1 MKPLYVTTAISY
13 PNGAPHIGHAY
24 EAIAA
29 DVYARFLRTTGEG
42 LHNGVKLVTGTDEH
56 GLKIAQTAKAEG
68 LTPRQFVDLKVAP
81 FIDMND
87 MLGVGYDRF
96 IRTTDNDHKIEA
108 QALWQKMVANG
119 DLYLGKYSGWY
130 SVRDEAYFDESE
142 IVDGKAPT
150 GNPVEWMEEET
161 WFFRLSAYTDRIRDL
176 LTDNPSFLQPAS
188 ARNKVL
194 ADLENLNDISVS
206 RTSFDWGI
214 PVPDSPGH
222 VMYVWVDA
230 LSNYLT
236 GADDAWPAD
245 MHIIGKDII
254 KFHAVYW
261 PAFLMSAGLELP
273 KAIFA
278 HGFLMNDGVKMS
290 KSLGNVVDPFEE
302 IHAVGPEAL
311 RYFLMREITFGSDGS
326 YSREAVVSRCNA
338 ELSNGIGNLLSRTC
352 ALIHKKL
359 DGDITDGGR
368 DPEHAPEDGELLT
381 TVFDICHEI
390 VPAEFAKLNFSGG
403 LDRWCEAVTLCDRYI
418 NDQKPWSKDID
429 PARLKAVLVTLVTAL
444 GPLLTVIEPI
454 MPDTIERALSYYEQH
469 PLPGPP
475 PPMFPRLT

>member
-29 DVYARFLRTTGEG
+29 DVYARFLRTTTEG
-42 LHNGVKLVTGTDEH
+42 LHNGVRLLTGTDEH
-56 GLKIAQTAKAEG
+56 GLKMAQAADAAGMDPLAFADAKA
-68 LTPRQFVDLKVAP
+68 QSFM
-81 FIDMND
+81 DMCD
-87 MLGVGYDRF
+87 ALSIGYDRF
-96 IRTTDNDHKIEA
+96 IRTTDVDHIETA
-108 QALWQKMVANG
+108 RNLWSRMEAAG
-119 DLYLGKYSGWY
+119 DLYLGKYTGWY
-130 SVRDEAYFDESE
+130 STRDEAYFDESE

-150 GNPVEWMEEET
+150 GNPVEWMEKET

-176 LTDNPSFLQPAS
+176 LTNNPSFLQPTS

-194 ADLENLNDISVS
+194 ADLKDLRDISVS
-206 RTSFDWGI
+206 RTSFDWGV
-214 PVPDSPGH
+214 PVPDSYTH

-236 GADDAWPAD
+236 GAADAWPAD

-273 KAIFA
+273 KRIFA

-290 KSLGNVVDPFEE
+290 KSIGNVVDPFEE

-352 ALIHKKL
+352 ALIVKKQ
-359 DGDITDGGR
+359 GGNNEAVDIEVTTDVDR
-368 DPEHAPEDGELLT
+368 ALLERVYATCHADVPEH
-381 TVFDICHEI
+381 
-390 VPAEFAKLNFSGG
+390 FAKLNFSGG
-403 LDRWCEAVTLCDRYI
+403 LDHWNEAVTLCDRDI
-418 NDQKPWSKDID
+418 NDQAPWSKTMD
-429 PARLKAVLVTLVTAL
+429 PERLKVVLATLGCCL
-444 GPLLTVIEPI
+444 RPLLAAIEPVI
-454 MPDTIERALSYYEQH
+454 PGTVSRALAYLEQN
-469 PLPGPP
+469 PLPPP

>member
-29 DVYARFLRTTGEG
+29 DVYARFLRTTPEG
-42 LHNGVKLVTGTDEH
+42 LHNGVRLLTGTDEH
-56 GLKIAQTAKAEG
+56 GLKMAQTAKAEG
-68 LTPRQFVDLKVAP
+68 LSPKDFADMKVAK
-81 FIDMND
+81 FMDMND
-87 MLGVGYDRF
+87 MLDVEYDRF
-96 IRTTDNDHKIEA
+96 IRTTDNDHYAEA
-108 QALWQKMVANG
+108 QALWKKMEANG

-130 SVRDEAYFDESE
+130 STRDEAYFDESE
-142 IVDGKAPT
+142 IVDGLAPT
-150 GNPVEWMEEET
+150 GNPVEWLEEDS

-176 LTDNPSFLQPAS
+176 LTTTDFLQPVS

-194 ADLENLNDISVS
+194 ADLTELRDISIS

-236 GADDAWPAD
+236 GAEGAWPAD

-273 KAIFA
+273 KKVFA

-290 KSLGNVVDPFEE
+290 KSIGNVVDPFEE
-302 IHAVGPEAL
+302 IHNVGAEAL

-352 ALIHKKL
+352 ALIVKKQ
-359 DGDITDGGR
+359 GGNNEAV
-368 DPEHAPEDGELLT
+368 DAEILTEEDQALLT
-381 TVFDICHEI
+381 KVYAICHTD
-390 VPAEFAKLNFSGG
+390 VPDQFAKLNFSGG
-403 LDRWCEAVTLCDRYI
+403 LDRWNEAVTLCDRYI
-418 NDQKPWSKDID
+418 NDQAPWSKTMD
-429 PARLKAVLVTLVTAL
+429 PERLKAVLATLDCCL
-444 GPLLTVIEPI
+444 RPLLAAIEPVI
-454 MPDTIERALSYYEQH
+454 PGTVSRALAYLEQN
-469 PLPGPP
+469 PLPPP
-475 PPMFPRLT
+475 PPMFPRLS

>member
-29 DVYARFLRTTGEG
+29 DVYARFLRTTQDG
-42 LHNGVKLVTGTDEH
+42 LHNGVRLLTGTDEH
-56 GLKIAQTAKAEG
+56 GLKMAQTAKAEG
-68 LTPRQFVDLKVAP
+68 LSPKDFADMKVAK
-81 FIDMND
+81 FMDMND
-87 MLGVGYDRF
+87 MLDVEYDRF
-96 IRTTDNDHKIEA
+96 IRTTDSDHYTEA
-108 QALWQKMVANG
+108 QALWKKMEANG

-130 SVRDEAYFDESE
+130 STRDEAYFDESE

-150 GNPVEWMEEET
+150 GNPVEWLEEES

-176 LTDNPSFLQPAS
+176 LTNTDFLQPVS

-194 ADLENLNDISVS
+194 ADLTELRDISVS

-236 GADDAWPAD
+236 GADGAWPAD

-273 KAIFA
+273 KKVFA
-278 HGFLMNDGVKMS
+278 HGFLLNDGVKMS
-290 KSLGNVVDPFEE
+290 KSVGNVVDPFEE
-302 IHAVGPEAL
+302 IHNIGPEAL

-352 ALIHKKL
+352 ALIYKRL
-359 DGDITDGGR
+359 NGDITDGGR
-368 DPEHAPEDGELLT
+368 EPDDRQEDADLLKA
-381 TVFDICHEI
+381 VFDICNET

-418 NDQKPWSKDID
+418 NEQKPWAKDID
-429 PARLKAVLVTLVTAL
+429 PSRLKSVLVTLLVAL
-444 GPLLTVIEPI
+444 GPLLTAIEPI
-454 MPDTIERALSYYEQH
+454 IPGTIARALDYYNQH